1 MHYLEWPPYLFNL
14 IKRDEGAANAAVKA
28 HNSILDDGR
37 KRQPIKEVIDLAED
51 GVVLDRVL
59 SKPITAFL
67 GKAERVVNALVFV
80 VAAQQ
85 MDLVGE
91 ADLERHKQA
100 NSLKRVI
107 TAVDIVAE
115 EKIIVRLDVA
125 ALVRLAP

>member
-37 KRQPIKEVIDLAED
+37 KRQPIEEVIDLAED